1 MLHLIG
7 LLGLVPLF
15 FLSFLTNRNF
25 DAWLRIDKHDISQH
39 SNTDV
44 DAVVHQVGLGVF
56 TRVFLP
62 SGVRTV
68 FLDMFTLSFDVFML
82 VFYDANLDVF
92 MLVFWTYT

>member
-1 MLHLIG
+1 MLMLWYI
-7 LLGLVPLF
+7 
-15 FLSFLTNRNF
+15 T
-25 DAWLRIDKHDISQH
+25 
-39 SNTDV
+39 
-44 DAVVHQVGLGVF
+44 VGLGVF

-82 VFYDANLDVF
+82 VFYDVNLDMF